1 MALFCLGLVVGV
13 FVGVF
18 VMGCLQISRE
28 SDNAMADQWG

>member
-1 MALFCLGLVVGV
+1 MSLFCLGLVVGV

-28 SDNAMADQWG
+28 SDK

>member
-28 SDNAMADQWG
+28 SDK